1 MKKPFLGILL
11 TALALGTGG
20 LVLERLAIPALA
32 AQDSSTPV
40 VRSEQDSPSVP
51 YGGAWSAS
59 SHSSFSGGDAVLS
72 MDAGALATFTF
83 TGSEVRWIGTRDEWS
98 GIARVYIDGALLA
111 TVDTAALPTQSKT
124 QAVLYDASGLPA
136 ATHTLTIEVTGT
148 HGLLSLGS
156 WIWIDAFDVFPRF
169 EQDNPSVSYSG
180 AWYRSGDSPSFS
192 GGNSA
197 LATDEGARAIF
208 TFTGTAVRWFGTR
221 DEWSGMARVF
231 LDGSLQA
238 VVDGY
243 ASPGQTQ
250 ALLYAAGGLAAV
262 EHTLIIEV
270 TGTHNPAANE
280 SWVWVDA
287 FDLEAGGPE
296 PAPTPTPPPPPSSK
310 SRIEETEPS
319 VIYAGSW
326 ISQSR
331 SDLSGGSAV
340 ESVETNATAS
350 LTFNGTG
357 VSWIGFKADFGG
369 IAQVYLDGTLEATV
383 DTYAPTE
390 ESQAVR

>member
-40 VRSEQDSPSVP
+40 VRSEQDSPSVT

-72 MDAGALATFTF
+72 MDAGARATFTF

-98 GIARVYIDGALLA
+98 GI
-111 TVDTAALPTQSKT
+111 
-124 QAVLYDASGLPA
+124 
-136 ATHTLTIEVTGT
+136 
-148 HGLLSLGS
+148 
-156 WIWIDAFDVFPRF
+156 
-169 EQDNPSVSYSG
+169 
-180 AWYRSGDSPSFS
+180 
-192 GGNSA
+192 
-197 LATDEGARAIF
+197 
-208 TFTGTAVRWFGTR
+208 
-221 DEWSGMARVF
+221 ARVF

-287 FDLEAGGPE
+287 FDLEE
-296 PAPTPTPPPPPSSK
+296 
-310 SRIEETEPS
+310 
-319 VIYAGSW
+319 
-326 ISQSR
+326 
-331 SDLSGGSAV
+331 
-340 ESVETNATAS
+340 
-350 LTFNGTG
+350 
-357 VSWIGFKADFGG
+357 
-369 IAQVYLDGTLEATV
+369 
-383 DTYAPTE
+383 
-390 ESQAVR
+390 